1 MRRLLQERFEH
12 VFVDVGGLAELD
24 VPYVLAIAFEKA
36 PWVL

>member
-1 MRRLLQERFEH
+1 LSQERFEH
-12 VFVDVGGLAELD
+12 VLVDVGGLADFD